1 MQPTK
6 ICILLRLCRCCLILI
21 GMAPYITSISKVV
34 THPCILLIGILY
46 VILKFNLLI
55 PSTVLL
61 CRYDDQF
68 VVAAF
73 DNAPTADSEMYA
85 KMNKSVRDAFESKVS
100 YVAIARMSVL
110 IINISNSPVFQRLKL
125 KSLNHVNY
133 FFFNQLMS
141 ITCMIV

>member
-1 MQPTK
+1 MY
-6 ICILLRLCRCCLILI
+6 LILK
-21 GMAPYITSISKVV
+21 S
-34 THPCILLIGILY
+34 
-46 VILKFNLLI
+46 NLLI
-55 PSTVLL
+55 PSTVLF